1 MDMAIGVV
9 IETPKESRLKF
20 KLDPATGAYK
30 VDRILPKGLR
40 FPFNFGFIPQTR
52 APDGDSTDVLLIL
65 DEILF
70 PGCAVDCRALGVIHA
85 NQSEKGKIYRNDR
98 ILAVPLK
105 DPDAQQTLDDLDRH
119 FIADVERFFATYH
132 GAEGNQSRVVGLGD
146 SAEGADLVRRT
157 RFRVDEPNGRQ
168 HGG

>member
-70 PGCAVDCRALGVIHA
+70 PGCAVDCRALGVI
-85 NQSEKGKIYRNDR
+85 RTDR
-98 ILAVPLK
+98 SG
-105 DPDAQQTLDDLDRH
+105 
-119 FIADVERFFATYH
+119 IASRAI
-132 GAEGNQSRVVGLGD
+132 SRVVAHD
-146 SAEGADLVRRT
+146 SASSTMRT
-157 RFRVDEPNGRQ
+157 MRFAEFEFSATTTLLCPTG
-168 HGG
+168 